1 MAIFRMT
8 QDNHFPLG
16 FLSLLVMDQ
25 NLWVFTDE
33 CASCLPYSSVLMFF
47 FSTIVDKT
55 VLSEPSASDTSADVC
70 IESRSLGSRSQPW
83 TAYVART
90 DYCQVTKISEVYV
103 DELQLLFNKF
113 ATLQPGL
120 DGCIGWNT
128 HNTVFR

>member
-1 MAIFRMT
+1 MSPI
-8 QDNHFPLG
+8 QQCSN
-16 FLSLLVMDQ
+16 
-25 NLWVFTDE
+25 
-33 CASCLPYSSVLMFF
+33 VL